1 MQNKS
6 AVKGVK
12 TSKVPEVIAD
22 IEERKGAQQNSNKHH
37 NELQAHR
44 RMTLFDLPMSDDGRF
59 ESLTTSAVNHAKKN
73 KKKSVLV
80 ECVNDF

>member
-22 IEERKGAQQNSNKHH
+22 IEERKGAQQNNNKHH

-59 ESLTTSAVNHAKKN
+59 ESLTISAVNHAKKN